1 MEDKIATAEK
11 KVLVEMVR
19 LTQKRGMTGSEG
31 DWKEFLNSRDPK
43 FGASMSDPSKRPN
56 DLLIA
61 FLKTFDKEED
71 LMFLDKVFQCNEKR
85 NFVKQVS
92 QITPEN
98 ESPEQKLVRLTLEH
112 PQYPLE
118 YSFPSYDKE
127 WVVTKFSQKS
137 KGPNSN
143 LIYAIDCE
151 MVLCEDGTENLVRVC
166 MVDRDLQVKID
177 ELVKPRKA
185 IKDYRTD
192 ITGISPGDLDGVSC
206 SLADVQKSI
215 TKFLSHGR
223 TILVGHSLNN
233 DLQALKLDHSRVIDT
248 SFIFKYSNGSIY
260 RRPSLSKL
268 CKSVLGY
275 DLRKEGAP
283 HNCLDDAQ
291 AAMKLVLAKLESKA
305 DDGIAIVDED
315 TPQVGMEK
323 LLLHRIPINVP
334 SEALA
339 KAIHGDFTI
348 ELKPPKKGQG
358 GDIYSALAIFQNPK
372 EALQAFEE
380 VEGNAY
386 EDSSGRPQKLIR
398 FQHSGS
404 IVSIYVRK
412 MGQKDFMDNFS
423 SKKRDLE
430 VIENI
435 VMSKKQKTAN
445 KMEIETISNSSRC
458 CNHVE
463 EVERLK
469 QELKQ
474 KEDSNHCCDH
484 LNEVESLK
492 EELRRKDYELSIL
505 RKAITIVKKDS
516 KKRKGKKRH

>member
-19 LTQKRGMTGSEG
+19 LTQKRGMKGSEG
-31 DWKEFLNSRDPK
+31 DWKEFLNSHDPK

-61 FLKTFDKEED
+61 FLKTFNKED
-71 LMFLDKVFQCNEKR
+71 DMMFLDKIIQCNEKR

-92 QITPEN
+92 QKTPEN

-127 WVVTKFSQKS
+127 WIVTKFSQKS
-137 KGPNSN
+137 KAPKSNS
-143 LIYAIDCE
+143 IYAIDCE

-185 IKDYRTD
+185 ITDYRTD

-215 TKFLSHGR
+215 TKLLSHGR

-233 DLQALKLDHSRVIDT
+233 DLRALKLDHSRVIDT

-268 CKSVLGY
+268 CKSILGY

-283 HNCLDDAQ
+283 HNCLDDAR

-305 DDGIAIVDED
+305 DDAIAIADED
-315 TPQVGMEK
+315 TPQTGMEK
-323 LLLHRIPINVP
+323 LLLHRIPIHVP
-334 SEALA
+334 SETLA
-339 KAIHGDFTI
+339 GVIRGDFTI

-358 GDIYSALAIFQNPK
+358 GDIYSAFAVFKNPK
-372 EALQAFEE
+372 EAQQAFEE
-380 VEGNAY
+380 IEG
-386 EDSSGRPQKLIR
+386 LIWTASEAHQISTFR
-398 FQHSGS
+398 IHSQ
-404 IVSIYVRK
+404 Y
-412 MGQKDFMDNFS
+412 
-423 SKKRDLE
+423 
-430 VIENI
+430 
-435 VMSKKQKTAN
+435 
-445 KMEIETISNSSRC
+445 
-458 CNHVE
+458 
-463 EVERLK
+463 
-469 QELKQ
+469 
-474 KEDSNHCCDH
+474 
-484 LNEVESLK
+484 
-492 EELRRKDYELSIL
+492 LRSQNG
-505 RKAITIVKKDS
+505 T
-516 KKRKGKKRH
+516 KGFC

>member
-1 MEDKIATAEK
+1 TQTPRRESSHSSNPRFSNIFSVPLLVRIPAVFPMEDKIATAEK

-19 LTQKRGMTGSEG
+19 LTQKRGMRGSEG

-61 FLKTFDKEED
+61 FLKTFNKEDD
-71 LMFLDKVFQCNEKR
+71 LMFLDKVLQCNEKR

-92 QITPEN
+92 QITPGN

-291 AAMKLVLAKLESKA
+291 AAMKLVLAKLGSKA
-305 DDGIAIVDED
+305 DDTIAIADED

-339 KAIHGDFTI
+339 RAIHGDFTI

-358 GDIYSALAIFQNPK
+358 GDIYSALAIFKNPK
-372 EALQAFEE
+372 EAQQAFEE
-380 VEGNAY
+380 IEGSADEVILNTH
-386 EDSSGRPQKLIR
+386 SS
-398 FQHSGS
+398 FF
-404 IVSIYVRK
+404 VRN
-412 MGQKDFMDNFS
+412 DLFS
-423 SKKRDLE
+423 SY
-430 VIENI
+430 
-435 VMSKKQKTAN
+435 S
-445 KMEIETISNSSRC
+445 
-458 CNHVE
+458 
-463 EVERLK
+463 
-469 QELKQ
+469 
-474 KEDSNHCCDH
+474 
-484 LNEVESLK
+484 
-492 EELRRKDYELSIL
+492 
-505 RKAITIVKKDS
+505 
-516 KKRKGKKRH
+516 